1 MSYQPLLLFL
11 IPIYEM
17 KAVVVCIPL
26 FLITLHSTGGV
37 VVDEMLAM
45 NYHIENMRV
54 VGLRATCGDG
64 DLGR

>member
-1 MSYQPLLLFL
+1 MKL
-11 IPIYEM
+11 